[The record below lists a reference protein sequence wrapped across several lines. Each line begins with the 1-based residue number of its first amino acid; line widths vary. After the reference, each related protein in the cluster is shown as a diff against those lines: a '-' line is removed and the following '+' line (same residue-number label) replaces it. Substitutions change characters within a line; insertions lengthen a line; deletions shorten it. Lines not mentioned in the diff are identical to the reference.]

1 MKMNKDLILEFIQN
15 WSVAAQ
21 AREGLSTQFL
31 SDSLK
36 IDRANVSRI
45 LNQLV
50 KEKII
55 EKVVG
60 RPVLY
65 RIIDNKSIV
74 EQSCFH
80 NLIGYDGSLRESIQF
95 AKAAI
100 MYPSHCLSTLI
111 MGPNGCGKRYFT
123 KKMIQYAIEQDIL
136 SQDDNHI
143 HINCLDYP
151 DDYKRIKEVF
161 SLAINELNQVK
172 KGVIYIEHIELLS
185 TSLINE
191 VIGSID
197 YNSKNIVIIATC
209 DDEISESFKNTL
221 IKNFDINIKLQGYQ
235 SRPILERFQLIEKF
249 FTDEST
255 SMQKEL
261 HVNAKLIYCLLM
273 YDCLDNIAQLKRD
286 IKIGCANGYVRK
298 LDSNKS
304 YIYLAINDFPNYVGR
319 GILKYK
325 TYHQELKSIISEN
338 SKYVFTKGDVKREEA
353 LDESES
359 IYDVVNNKVSD
370 LENQGLNREDIS
382 MIINADIEKEFEKYS
397 NNLSEQ
403 VINIDQLSK
412 VVSEKLI
419 YMVSHFLRKVSVECE
434 RFFPESILYGLCL
447 HLHETI
453 LRRGERRKLK
463 KSQIHEILGKY
474 PTEYALTI
482 DFVSLIDEEF
492 NVDLPID
499 EVVFITMFLCDHFY
513 ENKETKK
520 PVLLIGMHGESTA
533 TSICDSVNN
542 LVKETIAYG
551 FDMPLEQ
558 SPMEAYERLKSLI
571 LDIDRGAGILFM
583 YDMGSLKTMV
593 EMISEEIDIQ
603 IKVQEVPVTL
613 LAIDYAR
620 KCLMSH
626 TLKEV
631 FDKIKPL
638 SFESDVYYEKAS
650 EENEK
655 KTIITLCMSGQGGAV
670 QMKEYIEEVLGDFP
684 VKVIPLAISDDKELL
699 LEINEIRKN
708 TSICCV
714 VGTFNPNIYPYV
726 PFVSVSELFETDRR
740 QLRKLLH
747 LHHPDYLSESSIY
760 NNLEESLLMI
770 EGSEIKKNLPPII
783 DRLELLIDKD
793 FSKDQSIGL
802 FMHMS
807 ALIDRL
813 IQGEKSQSN
822 NKTAKI
828 KDEYYKLFEEIKKI
842 LKILERKFKIRF
854 CDDDIAII
862 LSYIKEI

>member
-15 WSVAAQ
+15 WSVTAQ

-55 EKVVG
+55 EKIGG

-65 RIIDNKSIV
+65 RMIDDKSII
-74 EQSCFH
+74 EQSCFYD
-80 NLIGYDGSLRESIQF
+80 LIGYDGSLREAIQF

-100 MYPSHCLSTLI
+100 MYPSHSLSTLI
-111 MGPNGCGKRYFT
+111 TGPKGCGKRYFA
-123 KKMIQYAIEQDIL
+123 KKIIEYSIEQNVLPKDAT
-136 SQDDNHI
+136 HI
-143 HINCLDYP
+143 HINCLDYA
-151 DDYKRIKEVF
+151 DDYKMIEEVF
-161 SLAINELNQVK
+161 NSSINELNQVK
-172 KGVIYIEHIELLS
+172 KCVLYIEHIELML
-185 TSLINE
+185 TSLRNEFIELINCK
-191 VIGSID
+191 
-197 YNSKNIVIIATC
+197 SKNNIIIATC
-209 DDEISESFKNTL
+209 ADDVSESLKNIL
-221 IKNFDINIKLQGYQ
+221 VNKFDVNIDLQSYQ
-235 SRPILERFQLIEKF
+235 NRPILERFQFIEKF
-249 FTDEST
+249 FIDEST

-261 HVNAKLIYCLLM
+261 HVNSKLIYCLLM
-273 YDCLDNIAQLKRD
+273 YDCLGNIGQLKRD
-286 IKIGCANGYVRK
+286 IRIGCANSYVRK

-304 YIYLAINDFPNYVGR
+304 YISLAINDFPNYVGR

-325 TYHQELKSIISEN
+325 NYHEELKAIISEN
-338 SKYVFTKGDVKREEA
+338 SKYVFTKGDVKKEET
-353 LDESES
+353 LNGSES

-382 MIINADIEKEFEKYS
+382 MIINADIEKEFKQYS

-403 VINIDQLSK
+403 VINIEELSK

-419 YMVSHFLRKVSVECE
+419 YMVSHFLRKVSIECE

-453 LRRGERRKLK
+453 LRKGERRKLK

-492 NVDLPID
+492 NVDLPMD

-513 ENKETKK
+513 ENKETIK
-520 PVLLIGMHGESTA
+520 PVLLIAMHGESTA
-533 TSICDSVNN
+533 TSICKSVNN
-542 LVKETIAYG
+542 LVRETIAYG

-558 SPMEAYERLKSLI
+558 SPMEAYERLKTLM
-571 LDIDRGAGILFM
+571 LEIDRGAGIMVM
-583 YDMGSLKTMV
+583 YDMGSLKTMA
-593 EMISEEIDIQ
+593 EMISEEVNVRIE
-603 IKVQEVPVTL
+603 VQEVPVTL

-638 SFESDVYYEKAS
+638 SFESDVYYEKTF
-650 EENEK
+650 EEDEK
-655 KTIITLCMSGQGGAV
+655 KAIITLCMSGQGGAV

-684 VKVIPLAISDDKELL
+684 VKVIPLAISDNKELL
-699 LEINEIRKN
+699 AEINEIRRSS
-708 TSICCV
+708 SICCV
-714 VGTFNPNIYPYV
+714 VGTFNPNLYPYV
-726 PFVSVSELFETDRR
+726 PFVSVSALFETDRM

-747 LHHPDYLSESSIY
+747 LHHPDYLSESSLY

-770 EGSEIKKNLPPII
+770 ESSEIKKTLPPII
-783 DRLELLIDKD
+783 DGLELLIEED
-793 FSKDQSIGL
+793 FSKDQMIGL
-802 FMHMS
+802 FMHIS

-813 IQGEKSQSN
+813 LQGEKSPSY
-822 NKTAKI
+822 NKTLKI
-828 KDEYYKLFEEIKKI
+828 KEEYYKLFESIKKM
-842 LKILERKFKIRF
+842 LQPLERKFKIRF
-854 CDDDIAII
+854 SGDDIAMI
-862 LSYIKEI
+862 LSYMKKI